1 MPTRLALALALA
13 AATAVSLGAAPHG
26 GHERAEPQ
34 PPDAP
39 LAVSTDRPFQALM
52 DESMHRMHSGMEGA
66 PRTGDPD
73 RDFVTQMIPHHQG
86 AVDMA
91 RILLVHGAD
100 PELRQLAKG
109 IIAEQQNEIQLMRAW
124 LERHPPRAPATPSK
138 ESP

>member
-1 MPTRLALALALA
+1 MPTRLAVALAVLTA
-13 AATAVSLGAAPHG
+13 ALGATPHG
-26 GHERAEPQ
+26 GHGAGDGPA

-39 LAVSTDRPFQALM
+39 LAVSKDRPFQALM
-52 DESMHRMHSGMEGA
+52 DDSMHRMHAGMEGA
-66 PRTGDPD
+66 PRSGDPD

-86 AVDMA
+86 AIDMA

-124 LERHPPRAPATPSK
+124 LERHPPRPTAATSK
-138 ESP
+138 EKP

>member
-1 MPTRLALALALA
+1 MPTRLVLALA
-13 AATAVSLGAAPHG
+13 AATAVFLGAAPHG
-26 GHERAEPQ
+26 GHGMAEP
-34 PPDAP
+34 PAPDAP
-39 LAVSTDRPFQALM
+39 LAVSKDRPFQELM
-52 DESMHRMHSGMEGA
+52 DASMHRMHAGMEGA
-66 PRTGDPD
+66 PRSGDPD

-124 LERHPPRAPATPSK
+124 LEKHPPRATAPTTK